1 MTTVVIETNK
11 YLFLFLGIVCLAFIV
26 LIVIVMCLMAVTCR
40 SDFGTYD
47 LHRTPSCAHST
58 GYELT
63 NTGWY
68 VVLHVYS

>member
-26 LIVIVMCLMAVTCR
+26 LIVRYLLLPSGRSVGSLVTCP
-40 SDFGTYD
+40 SDFGTSD

-58 GYELT
+58 G
-63 NTGWY
+63 
-68 VVLHVYS
+68 

>member
-11 YLFLFLGIVCLAFIV
+11 YLFLFLGIVWLAFIV
-26 LIVIVMCLMAVTCR
+26 LIVMCLMAVTCR